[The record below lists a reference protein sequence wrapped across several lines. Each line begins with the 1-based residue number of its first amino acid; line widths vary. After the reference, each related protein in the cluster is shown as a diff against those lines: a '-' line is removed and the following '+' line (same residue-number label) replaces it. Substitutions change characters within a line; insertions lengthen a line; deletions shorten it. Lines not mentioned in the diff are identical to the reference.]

1 MSSVC
6 FLSYLSTWAT
16 QVMFPRQLG
25 QDNSAD
31 TQKEVNKCVKK
42 VLTSKQW
49 NASCFS
55 PSFLTLPWHVI
66 RCSTLGYSLCPTVH
80 LIHNCWWSWLSPF
93 EPLTSHV
100 ALSMY
105 PPLFCV
111 PLVKESDQETDRG
124 NKRES
129 ENENKDREEEGQYGN
144 SWRLQYVSHE
154 KPWELRKLAWPILNE
169 ELWAYQWLWDEMRD
183 APRCSNWWS
192 RGRPVAAK
200 VKTGREKN
208 GTKGL
213 SKQNG
218 CEKEHLFQGQLISGF
233 SKRWAVKSDS
243 ILFVLWMDISL

>member
-111 PLVKESDQETDRG
+111 PLVKDQT
-124 NKRES
+124 KRQTE
-129 ENENKDREEEGQYGN
+129 
-144 SWRLQYVSHE
+144 
-154 KPWELRKLAWPILNE
+154 
-169 ELWAYQWLWDEMRD
+169 
-183 APRCSNWWS
+183 
-192 RGRPVAAK
+192 
-200 VKTGREKN
+200 
-208 GTKGL
+208 GTKG
-213 SKQNG
+213 KVKMRTRT
-218 CEKEHLFQGQLISGF
+218 EKRRDNMAIHEDCSMFDMKSPENSGNWLGLF
-233 SKRWAVKSDS
+233 
-243 ILFVLWMDISL
+243 